1 MDQRKP
7 TGYPS
12 IDRPWLK
19 YYTEEQINAPL
30 PHMTAYEYIKAQNA
44 DRLDYVAI
52 DSDFGNYSYRE
63 LFAHIDA
70 TASALWSCGVR
81 KGKNILAMFPVLP
94 HESFLFYGVDAVG
107 AALGQIAPMY
117 TPIEVCH
124 YANRIDADLF
134 FVSDFN
140 FTPELEKLMY
150 QNTKVRHIIVVAFC
164 PLQNM
169 DNRTMTWDAFIS
181 RGENVTLPEIQRNPS
196 EDVLL
201 LGFTSGTTGIP
212 KCVML
217 SDDCLNIASH
227 QYLNCA
233 IDFLPG
239 DSMLRIIPAII
250 VSAAVACHH
259 LPFCAGLRLIY
270 TNHPTDANAF
280 AELVLRKKPNH
291 SIITAAIV
299 DTFENSKN
307 MAGQDLSFIK
317 VMGCGGMSITRTFEE
332 RTKIFFKNHNISGFF
347 GYGWGNSECA
357 ACVANRIS
365 PETTRI
371 GTSGIPMVHTV
382 VAAFDMDTGAELPY
396 NKIGELC
403 IQSPN
408 MMMGYYGDPEL
419 TSRAIRSHAD
429 GSVWL
434 HTGDLGSIDENGLV
448 TVKGRVV
455 RMLLLASMIKLF
467 PQALEDEISTVSGV
481 QNVVFCGVPD
491 PNNDGF
497 SLPVCYIVPAAG
509 YSDEA
514 VLKAVRTYCENVLP
528 TYSHPVR
535 IFIKS
540 ELPLTKG
547 NKPDIQLL
555 EQDAVTAMHV

>member
-1 MDQRKP
+1 MDQMKL

-12 IDRPWLK
+12 IDRPWMK

-30 PHMTAYEYIKAQNA
+30 PHMTAYEYIKVQNA

-52 DSDFGNYSYRE
+52 DSDFGNYTYGD
-63 LFAHIDA
+63 LFSQIDA
-70 TASALWSCGVR
+70 TANALWAFDIK
-81 KGKNILAMFPVLP
+81 KGKNVLAMFPVLP
-94 HESFLFYGVDAVG
+94 HESFLFYGIDAVG
-107 AALGQIAPMY
+107 AALGQISPMH
-117 TPIEVCH
+117 TPVEVCN
-124 YANRIDADLF
+124 YANRIDADLLF
-134 FVSDFN
+134 ISDFI
-140 FTPELEKLMY
+140 FTPEIEKLVY
-150 QNTKVRHIIVVAFC
+150 ENTKVRHIIVVAFC
-164 PLQNM
+164 PLQNL
-169 DNRTMTWDAFIS
+169 DNRTMTWDDFIA

-196 EDVLL
+196 EDVLM

-217 SDDCLNIASH
+217 SDDCLNIAIH
-227 QYLNCA
+227 QYLNCS
-233 IDFLPG
+233 IEFLPG
-239 DSMLRIIPAII
+239 DSMLRVVPASF

-259 LPFCAGLRLIY
+259 LPFCAGLRLLY

-280 AELVLRKKPNH
+280 AELILHKKPNH

-299 DTFENSKN
+299 DTFESNKN

-332 RTKIFFKNHNISGFF
+332 RTEKFFKNHNISGFF
-347 GYGWGNSECA
+347 GYSWGNSESA
-357 ACVANRIS
+357 ACVANRTS

-371 GTSGIPMVHTV
+371 GTSGTPMVHTV
-382 VAAFDMDTGAELPY
+382 VAAFDMDTGTELPY
-396 NKIGELC
+396 NEIGELC

-408 MMMGYYGDPEL
+408 MMMGYYGDPKL
-419 TSRAIRSHAD
+419 TSRAIRTHAD

-434 HTGDLGSIDENGLV
+434 HTGDLGFIDEEGLV

-455 RMLLLASMIKLF
+455 RMLLLASMVKLF
-467 PQALEDEISTVSGV
+467 PQALEDEIATISCV

-514 VLKAVRTYCENVLP
+514 VLKAVRTHCENVLP

-547 NKPDIQLL
+547 NKPDIQRL
-555 EQDAVTAMHV
+555 EQDAIAAMHM